1 MNYFT
6 LAVII
11 LFFMAS
17 LVELAHA
24 RWLMA
29 AFLALSGAINV
40 VVWLMGR

>member
-1 MNYFT
+1 MNFFT
-6 LAVII
+6 IAVIA
-11 LFFMAS
+11 LFFLAS
-17 LVELAHA
+17 IVELANS